1 MCGYLLV
8 GLLVG
13 PYTGGFTVQNSH
25 EIEKLAEIGVALLL
39 FTLGLEF
46 SFGELRRLARIT
58 LLATPLQILC
68 CSLAGYGV
76 ALLAGLSATD
86 ALWIG
91 GAISLSSTMVVIKTL
106 SARDALESKQGRIM
120 LGILIAQDLAV
131 VPLMLVLPQLSR
143 EHVNTLHNRPM

>member
-1 MCGYLLV
+1 MGIATDVIYIVLAALIGGAIAHVLRQPLACGYILA
-8 GLLVG
+8 GLIVG
-13 PYTGGFTVQNSH
+13 PYTGGFTVQNTH

-58 LLATPLQILC
+58 LLATPLQILL

-76 ALLAGLSATD
+76 ALRAGISPRD

-91 GAISLSSTMVVIKTL
+91 GAISLSSTMDDI
-106 SARDALESKQGRIM
+106 
-120 LGILIAQDLAV
+120 
-131 VPLMLVLPQLSR
+131 
-143 EHVNTLHNRPM
+143 